1 MCPMEVARLLVVVTM
16 VSAVR
21 DGFQPL
27 PLRPGDRVEGEAKVW
42 SSVQESGIQGL
53 TLTEAG
59 LCSTRVRKV
68 SQGMSCFFGKRGML
82 INPQISAE
90 VRLGE
95 AVALVPCATLH
106 DLPQVTYFSLQTTDC
121 HRPEE
126 HEGRAS
132 IAYVSPGGRLGNA
145 MSTYA
150 AMLGL
155 SHQYG
160 LEAMVD
166 LATFQSLDMVFTNI
180 RGVKVLEEELCDY
193 KIWPWVG
200 WDGHVTRL
208 NLTELR
214 EGKVTTPTLVPQ
226 AVHMWP
232 TGIASEE
239 GIHGAAQ
246 FLMSSLPQIRRAFT
260 FRSRFLEAANRALSS
275 FSLDYLKRVN
285 AKRKRKV
292 KVTQSQLEFVCV
304 HIRRTD
310 HLEFEKMNRVKHLS
324 KNYFVQAMDLFAEL
338 LIHPVFVIVSDDTGW
353 ARSQIPKGFRPY
365 FTGAEDWKGDFC
377 PRILQ

>member
-1 MCPMEVARLLVVVTM
+1 
-16 VSAVR
+16 
-21 DGFQPL
+21 
-27 PLRPGDRVEGEAKVW
+27 
-42 SSVQESGIQGL
+42 
-53 TLTEAG
+53 
-59 LCSTRVRKV
+59 
-68 SQGMSCFFGKRGML
+68 
-82 INPQISAE
+82 
-90 VRLGE
+90 
-95 AVALVPCATLH
+95 
-106 DLPQVTYFSLQTTDC
+106 
-121 HRPEE
+121 
-126 HEGRAS
+126 
-132 IAYVSPGGRLGNA
+132 
-145 MSTYA
+145 
-150 AMLGL
+150 
-155 SHQYG
+155 
-160 LEAMVD
+160 
-166 LATFQSLDMVFTNI
+166 
-180 RGVKVLEEELCDY
+180 
-193 KIWPWVG
+193 
-200 WDGHVTRL
+200 
-208 NLTELR
+208 
-214 EGKVTTPTLVPQ
+214 
-226 AVHMWP
+226 MWP

-338 LIHPVFVIVSDDTGW
+338 LIHPLFVIVSDDTGW